1 MWLLVD
7 PSLVKRGLS
16 VSEQCTLLGV
26 ARSTYY
32 YNVAH
37 IDEINLR
44 KEQENNKK
52 RQMVDKV
59 LDEYA
64 THPTYGYI
72 KMSNH
77 MLRKEEEWATERV
90 IRRLYKELGLKGV
103 SAVFKTTRP
112 SKHPYGRFPYL
123 LEDRPAKFVNEIWA
137 TDITY
142 ISTSGGM
149 LYYTAVIDL
158 YSRKILSWKLSD
170 KMDVVFCLDVLFE
183 AVNKYG
189 IPAIFNT
196 DQGSQYTSKEFIHAL
211 ESYGI
216 RISMDG
222 RGRWRDNVIVERT
235 WRTLKYEWVFLHEYK
250 TIEELECGLLQF
262 QEFYNKERIHEGL
275 CYRTPNEVYEQG
287 CFPIVE
293 INKKDGEEVA

>member
-7 PSLVKRGLS
+7 SSLVKRGLS
-16 VSEQCTLLGV
+16 VSEQCKFLGV

-32 YNVAH
+32 YNVSH
-37 IDEINLR
+37 IEEINLK
-44 KEQENNKK
+44 KEQENHKK

-72 KMSNH
+72 KMSNY
-77 MLRKEEEWATERV
+77 MLRKEE
-90 IRRLYKELGLKGV
+90 K
-103 SAVFKTTRP
+103 
-112 SKHPYGRFPYL
+112 
-123 LEDRPAKFVNEIWA
+123 WA

-142 ISTSGGM
+142 SSTSGGM

-170 KMDVVFCLDVLFE
+170 KIDVAFCLDVLYE
-183 AVNKYG
+183 AANKYG

-211 ESYGI
+211 ENYGI
-216 RISMDG
+216 RISTDG
-222 RGRWRDNVIVERT
+222 CGRWRDNVIVERT
-235 WRTLKYEWVFLHEYK
+235 WRTLKYE
-250 TIEELECGLLQF
+250 
-262 QEFYNKERIHEGL
+262 
-275 CYRTPNEVYEQG
+275 
-287 CFPIVE
+287 
-293 INKKDGEEVA
+293 